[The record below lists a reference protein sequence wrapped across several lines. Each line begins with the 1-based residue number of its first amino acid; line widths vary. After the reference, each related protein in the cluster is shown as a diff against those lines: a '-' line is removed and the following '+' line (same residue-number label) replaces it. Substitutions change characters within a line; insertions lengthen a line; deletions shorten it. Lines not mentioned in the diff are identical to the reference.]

1 MGTLINL
8 DIRTLLHL
16 IPTLP
21 SLRDNKSQD
30 KKDYDTKQIEISDV
44 NIQNTVGGSPD
55 PDNQDNGEDN
65 PKYLKNVNDNYLK

>member
-1 MGTLINL
+1 MGTLISL

-21 SLRDNKSQD
+21 SLSDNKSQD

-44 NIQNTVGGSPD
+44 NIQNTVVGSPD
-55 PDNQDNGEDN
+55 PDNQDNGKDN